1 MVPSIKYVVS
11 RMEYLKG
18 FTPSL
23 RWCFAFDFTF
33 SSSGVRENLYSYG
46 GGGEGGGALCI
57 NM

>member
-33 SSSGVRENLYSYG
+33 SSSGVRSRTDCLEAGGRG
-46 GGGEGGGALCI
+46 GGSLCI